1 MRPLLIARLA
11 WQDYRTDA
19 RLSACAVLALVA
31 VIAPL
36 LVLFGLKFGLIGS
49 LTERLQRDPGV
60 REIIALGGGRFSAEF
75 IARLA
80 ARSDVAFAI
89 PRTRQ
94 IAATAELLLPA
105 QGRGVTVEML
115 PTAAGDPLLDGAV
128 APDPADLRDVVLS
141 FTAAEKLG
149 ARAGDRLL
157 GSFNRQ
163 QGGDVQWRQTPLHV
177 RAVLPLAAFERDGL
191 FASLALL
198 EAAEDYRDGRAVPA
212 LGWSGEA
219 PDAVAAAARVYPAF
233 RLYARTLD
241 DVEPLRRFFAE
252 RKLLVSTQAA
262 QIAQVQSLGRNLDL
276 VFWIIASLAVA
287 GAVAATAAGA
297 VAAVQRKQRELAVL
311 RLLGLGTAALL
322 LFVVL
327 QALYSGLLAVLL
339 ATLLY
344 LLAEQ
349 GLNRL
354 FMQVPGEYAAH
365 LLPMHYLVALLAVL
379 SASTAAAVLGGWRV
393 ARIDASQG
401 IRDV

>member
-1 MRPLLIARLA
+1 MRPLLIAGLA

-49 LTERLQRDPGV
+49 LTERLQRDPSV
-60 REIIALGGGRFSAEF
+60 REVIPLGGGRFTADF
-75 IARLA
+75 IAGLA
-80 ARSDVAFAI
+80 ARPDVAFAI

-115 PTAAGDPLLDGAV
+115 PTAPGDPLLDGAV
-128 APDPADLRDVVLS
+128 APDAADLRDVVLS

-149 ARAGDRLL
+149 ARPGDHLQA
-157 GSFNRQ
+157 SFNRQ
-163 QGGDVQWRQTPLHV
+163 RAGEVQWRQTSLHV
-177 RAVLPLAAFERDGL
+177 RAVLPLAAFERDAL
-191 FASLALL
+191 FAPLALL

-212 LGWSGEA
+212 LDWAGELQA
-219 PDAVAAAARVYPAF
+219 GSATRVYPAF
-233 RLYARTLD
+233 RLYARTLE
-241 DVEPLRRFFAE
+241 DVEPLRQFFAE
-252 RKLLVSTQAA
+252 RQLLVSTQAA

-276 VFWIIASLAVA
+276 VFWIIAALAVA
-287 GAVAATAAGA
+287 GAVAAVAAGA
-297 VAAVQRKQRELAVL
+297 VAAVERKQRELAVL
-311 RLLGLGTAALL
+311 RLLGFGTAALL

-327 QALYSGLLAVLL
+327 QALYSGLLAAGL
-339 ATLLY
+339 AALLY
-344 LLAEQ
+344 ALAEH

-379 SASTAAAVLGGWRV
+379 SASTAAAALGGWRV